1 MNDLKQYI
9 EDNKERFL
17 EELFSLIRI
26 PSISS
31 KAENKEDMVRCANR
45 WAELIKEAGA
55 DLVEIHK
62 TEGAPVVYGEKMID
76 PNAPTVLI
84 YGHYDVMPVEP
95 LDLWKTPPFEPT
107 IIDGQ
112 IFARGADDDKGQS
125 FIHAKA
131 FEYLVKTNQL
141 PCNVKFMIEGEEE
154 VGSESLYTFC
164 TQNVEKLKADVILVS
179 DTSMLAKGVPSI
191 NVGLR
196 GLTYLEVKV
205 VGPARDLHSGVF
217 GGAVANPINVLCD
230 MLSSIIDKDGRITVP
245 GFYDDVLEVSAEER
259 ALMAEAPYDE
269 QEFKDM
275 IGIKEVKGE
284 KGYTTVERT
293 WIRPTFDVCGIWGGY
308 IGEGTKTVLPSE
320 ANAKVSMRIVPYQN
334 PEKIMKLFKEHFE
347 AIAPDYVTVTVKPHH
362 GGDAYVSPIDLPAY
376 RAAEK
381 AFAATYDGKKTIPT
395 RSGGSIPIISDF
407 EKILGIKS
415 ILLGFGIEEDGI
427 HSPNECFPLEQL
439 FKGIETVPY
448 FYKYFAEMQKK

>member
-1 MNDLKQYI
+1 M
-9 EDNKERFL
+9 
-17 EELFSLIRI
+17 
-26 PSISS
+26 
-31 KAENKEDMVRCANR
+31 
-45 WAELIKEAGA
+45 
-55 DLVEIHK
+55 
-62 TEGAPVVYGEKMID
+62 
-76 PNAPTVLI
+76 
-84 YGHYDVMPVEP
+84 
-95 LDLWKTPPFEPT
+95 
-107 IIDGQ
+107 
-112 IFARGADDDKGQS
+112 
-125 FIHAKA
+125 
-131 FEYLVKTNQL
+131 
-141 PCNVKFMIEGEEE
+141 
-154 VGSESLYTFC
+154 
-164 TQNVEKLKADVILVS
+164 
-179 DTSMLAKGVPSI
+179 
-191 NVGLR
+191 GLR
-196 GLTYLEVKV
+196 GLTYLEIKV
-205 VGPARDLHSGVF
+205 VGPCRDLHSGVF

-230 MLSSIIDKDGRITVP
+230 MLSSMIDKDGRITIP

-320 ANAKVSMRIVPYQN
+320 ANAKVSMRIVPYQD
-334 PEKIMKLFKEHFE
+334 PDKIMKLFKEHFE
-347 AIAPDYVTVTVKPHH
+347 SIAPDYVTVTVKPHH

-448 FYKYFAEMQKK
+448 FYKYFAEMEKK